1 MANRYYDPELKSIA
15 IQRFVNGETSTAL
28 AKDLE
33 IKDPDLIR
41 KWVQLWRKKHNL
53 PATDYRKESIG
64 EDIDEIL
71 RLRNQIQRLEDDL
84 ETSLKAL
91 ILIAKVKAED
101 RFEMLSQIKE
111 HIKKRPITE
120 VA

>member
-15 IQRFVNGETSTAL
+15 IQRFVNGETSPAI

-53 PATDYRKESIG
+53 SATDYRKESIG
-64 EDIDEIL
+64 EEIDEMI

-84 ETSLKAL
+84 DTALKAL
-91 ILIAKVKAED
+91 VLIARVKAED
-101 RFEMLSQIKE
+101 RIEMLSQIKE
-111 HIKKRPITE
+111 NIKSRPITE
-120 VA
+120 GA